1 MPTAVLDLAASAW
14 TQPRQ
19 GRGWAPRRRYRRGTE
34 IPDSEGGQELDRARL
49 QLGAWLEDI
58 QDKITSMEIASFD
71 ENNTFT

>member
-14 TQPRQ
+14 TQPRR
-19 GRGWAPRRRYRRGTE
+19 GRGSAPRRRHRRRTE

-58 QDKITSMEIASFD
+58 QDKIASMEIASFD